1 MANTYMKR
9 KRRGEKSTLAELA
22 TAITGRE
29 GLEAEMGK
37 RRLASKKELVAES
50 EDWEAK
56 RWRPMESWEGSDVEV
71 TAMSDVFFH

>member
-29 GLEAEMGK
+29 GLEAERGK

-50 EDWEAK
+50 ED
-56 RWRPMESWEGSDVEV
+56 
-71 TAMSDVFFH
+71 